1 MNENEIGTFLYAPG
15 PSQDILANDGASF
28 SAPYFA
34 QVQSALQLVRS
45 LPYGQGATLYPNN
58 YQEDLVQ
65 ADRRNNFRLS
75 DWFIAAITLDQNG
88 YLLNALLIEK
98 NHHQEG
104 GVYSFASQSLV
115 LGFYRGFLIQES
127 PESPVLN
134 GDDFL
139 ASLGFNETPSE
150 EKEETALYY
159 SGQEDGNAAEEP
171 EGEILVARP
180 VFEAN
185 GKRKIVNLG
194 GAEIEE
200 PAADNNADSDDE
212 ALDIHVQRPAF
223 EAGGKNK
230 IRNLGN
236 SQSAEDEEDED
247 EGPKSI
253 SVERP
258 TFVAG
263 GHGKP
268 VNLNATPDRPKRKP
282 AISQPENS
290 DEETEIAPQINPPRP
305 AFEAVS
311 TKKVP
316 NLDVPAAKPQAK
328 KPSESSSETPK
339 PVVPETPVPTPV
351 VKPAFEASSKKDIR
365 NFDSVVKEE
374 KRNWT
379 SIDVYKLRPDVYH
392 RERSIIADPSDPNA
406 LAFCKKIYDTLK
418 TYSTL
423 GVSSDLLFVPQVL
436 NENDPH
442 LKAVYHFDASAFDLL
457 ALTVNG
463 NDEPYLVLLSSK
475 AEPDFCLVVSLKHQ
489 PVLECLSLKGA
500 SLDDRAL
507 PYLVYPALRAIVFP
521 H

>member
-15 PSQDILANDGASF
+15 PSRDILANDGASF

-263 GHGKP
+263 GHEVRNDLIGGGSADQQAG
-268 VNLNATPDRPKRKP
+268 LFGRREFGGDT
-282 AISQPENS
+282 
-290 DEETEIAPQINPPRP
+290 
-305 AFEAVS
+305 
-311 TKKVP
+311 TK
-316 NLDVPAAKPQAK
+316 N
-328 KPSESSSETPK
+328 
-339 PVVPETPVPTPV
+339 
-351 VKPAFEASSKKDIR
+351 
-365 NFDSVVKEE
+365 
-374 KRNWT
+374 
-379 SIDVYKLRPDVYH
+379 
-392 RERSIIADPSDPNA
+392 
-406 LAFCKKIYDTLK
+406 
-418 TYSTL
+418 
-423 GVSSDLLFVPQVL
+423 DL
-436 NENDPH
+436 
-442 LKAVYHFDASAFDLL
+442 
-457 ALTVNG
+457 
-463 NDEPYLVLLSSK
+463 
-475 AEPDFCLVVSLKHQ
+475 
-489 PVLECLSLKGA
+489 
-500 SLDDRAL
+500 
-507 PYLVYPALRAIVFP
+507 
-521 H
+521 